1 MFLSVSSVDSSSAGC
16 FPTAGA
22 VERFRHATPL
32 RISPWLCL
40 WFLAIVFSSVLAQSQ
55 AQMTSPVPSSTL
67 TGGSVTFTWTA
78 DANATA
84 YWIDVGST
92 QFGHDYYSSGNLG
105 NALTVTVNGL
115 PTDGSTV
122 YVTLY
127 SLESGQWLSNGY
139 TYTAFNSNGGLAVM
153 QTPVPSSTLGGS
165 SVAFTWSAGSDA
177 TAYWLDVGS
186 TAGAHDYYSSG
197 NLGNV
202 LTTTVNSLPA
212 DGSTVFVTLYS
223 LVNGTWP
230 SNAYTYTAFSQ
241 TLAPGVLTT
250 PAPGSTLSGSS
261 VTFAWSAGSGASAYW
276 VDVGSTTGAHDYYS
290 SGNLGNVLTTTVNGL
305 PTDGST
311 VYVTLY
317 SMINGAWQSNGYT
330 YTAFTSTG
338 GSAVMQTPV
347 PGSTLS
353 GSSVAFT
360 WSAGAS
366 ATEYWMDVGSTA
378 NAHDYYSSGNLGNVL
393 TTVVNSLP
401 TDGSTVYVTLYSMV
415 NGQWINNEYTYAAS
429 NGTVMPAVL
438 TTPTPGSTLPGSSV
452 TFGWT
457 SGAGASGYWIDVGS
471 TAGAHDYYS
480 SGNLGNVLSTTVVGL
495 PTNGTTVYV
504 TLYSLIGG
512 SWLSNGYSYT
522 AFTLAAIPAVL
533 TAPASGTTLTS
544 GTVTFAWS
552 TGTGVSAYWLDIGTA
567 PGGNTIYSSGN
578 LGNVL
583 TTTVSTVPTNGTT
596 IYVTL
601 YSLAGGVWLSNAYT
615 FNTLVTYPGSTFF
628 VAPNG
633 NDAWNGDLSAPNAN
647 NSDGPFASL
656 SRAQYAVE
664 KAAKPATVIVRNGTY
679 YPALTAATANSYSG
693 TLKFTSAD
701 SGTSS
706 GAQIVWQ
713 NYPGETPVISGGVP
727 ANADAISGLG
737 LHLQWTN
744 SGNLYQA
751 QLPTNLSNGAAL
763 QPFESLY
770 YNGARRM
777 RSRIHDNGTSA
788 YPSIGYFM
796 RNGQCL
802 ASPSTPAGQAAP
814 TLASC
819 NLGTFLRVTNT
830 IAPTVALGQGCPFAS
845 GIVNGVSV
853 SKCLDRFVYTNTSGG
868 DPIQV
873 WANLNGSYSGTP
885 ASPCTANNSNSYPA
899 GDVELTLIDAWTVDV
914 MRVACVDTAD
924 NIIFLAGATKGG
936 GTNANNDPNYSYFGP
951 TVGHRYIIENT
962 LDAFNDTLTPT
973 SSQYGM
979 TGIWFLDRHATPW
992 VLNYIANAGE
1002 NPNTDNIVI
1011 PQLGGAIPGSPATDY
1026 IGGSLMSATNLAYVT
1041 FQGIAFEVDN
1051 FYPNSVGF
1059 NNDVNGEMPLPQAID
1074 CENCQFV
1081 TFNTVTVRHTSASGI
1096 LAGATAA
1103 TPLCSGSST
1112 PSCVTIE
1119 NSSFYDIGDS
1129 GIRVGHTPAS
1139 TDTAATVVQGVMA
1152 NNNLIQGYSRVFADG
1167 EGIAEGSGNNNQFV
1181 YNTITDGYHAGI
1193 SICKDGC
1200 GPTTGGVSVSGNN
1213 IASSFNLISNLIQGV
1228 TSDGGALFYNVGNGS
1243 STGTGNSIS
1252 SNVINNV
1259 TDSFI
1264 IDNPSVAGVA
1274 VAGSAYGGEGIYLD
1288 GQTAGTQVANNVVY
1302 NLSGHA
1308 IHIGEGLASSA
1319 EMQNIFNN
1327 NIFAFA
1333 NLGMYVATEPW
1344 PNGCPA
1350 SPIKQVDV
1358 TNNVFYFDRL
1368 STSSPP
1374 FFVVGGCSDS
1384 CGYTYNTFQ
1393 NFQGN
1398 SYWRTDGK
1406 FSTDSKAFQVLT
1418 TQGLNSNNSC
1428 KTGPLT
1434 SLYFSSATAANWQTG
1449 GSGVPVTMNEDLPP
1463 NATATYQ
1470 PSFAGSGLS
1479 SDQPSAYTF
1488 PAGQAPPTPF
1498 VPGNTNLA
1506 ITNAHSSVPQQAT
1519 VPATFPTYTYGSSL
1533 NKF

>member
-366 ATEYWMDVGSTA
+366 ATGYWVDVGSTA

-1139 TDTAATVVQGVMA
+1139 TDIAATVVQGVMA